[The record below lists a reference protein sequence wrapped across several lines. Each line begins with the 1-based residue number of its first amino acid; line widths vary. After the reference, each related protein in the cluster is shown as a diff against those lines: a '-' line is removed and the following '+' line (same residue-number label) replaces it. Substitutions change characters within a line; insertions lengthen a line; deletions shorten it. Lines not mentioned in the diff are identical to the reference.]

1 MRELTAAC
9 LASYLARREHVLTCR
24 SAPSE
29 RVGEFTIKLPRN
41 SIAILANVRFRTPN
55 LVLKLEILV
64 TSIGQVDGR
73 IPIQFNWH
81 ERNKN
86 HMGGF
91 VWADVNS
98 SPFLLALIMF
108 YQPSGQAHSLPLGM
122 WAPWGHISDMCVVN
136 LGDGCFAL
144 WWGGSTGGWLLCSF
158 LLLSTR

>member
-64 TSIGQVDGR
+64 TGIG
-73 IPIQFNWH
+73 
-81 ERNKN
+81 
-86 HMGGF
+86 
-91 VWADVNS
+91 
-98 SPFLLALIMF
+98 
-108 YQPSGQAHSLPLGM
+108 
-122 WAPWGHISDMCVVN
+122 
-136 LGDGCFAL
+136 
-144 WWGGSTGGWLLCSF
+144 
-158 LLLSTR
+158 